1 MKSAWISAQFAT
13 LTTRAADALRSLP
26 RLSSLDLESS
36 NFDDV
41 HAKHLSVSR
50 SLRQLDL
57 GSTPLTGAGL
67 RHLCRMKQ
75 LRSLDLWASNI
86 TEMDI
91 ELLAELPHLEY
102 LSIGGPGDDW
112 GGCTDQ
118 SCHRDPVRFNAETLV
133 PMLPG
138 HPVVEA
144 RLARWRAGEPA
155 C

>member
-1 MKSAWISAQFAT
+1 
-13 LTTRAADALRSLP
+13 
-26 RLSSLDLESS
+26 
-36 NFDDV
+36 
-41 HAKHLSVSR
+41 
-50 SLRQLDL
+50 
-57 GSTPLTGAGL
+57 
-67 RHLCRMKQ
+67 MKQ

-133 PMLPG
+133 P
-138 HPVVEA
+138 
-144 RLARWRAGEPA
+144 RLQAIRSLKRVWLDGVQVSRRVRSTLESRYESVRITER
-155 C
+155 